1 VAEQEVQAAINAG
14 SNLLPSD
21 LPMPPIYS
29 KVNPA
34 DAPVLTLAITSP
46 SLPVIKLHDLTENR
60 LAPKLSQ
67 VEGVGLV
74 SIAGGRRPAV
84 RIQANP
90 ARSPRSASRSTTC
103 APPSSPP
110 TSTRRRAA
118 STARSALP
126 PSTPTTS

>member
-1 VAEQEVQAAINAG
+1 

-21 LPMPPIYS
+21 LPMPPVYS

-34 DAPVLTLAITSP
+34 DAPVMTIAVTSP
-46 SLPVIKLHDLTENR
+46 SLPVIKVHDLVENR

-67 VEGVGLV
+67 VDGVGLV

-90 ARSPRSASRSTTC
+90 RHAGRAGPVAGRRAQRHRLGQRQ
-103 APPSSPP
+103 PGQGQL
-110 TSTRRRAA
+110 RRRAA
-118 STARSALP
+118 RLHHRRQ
-126 PSTPTTS
+126 